1 MNVRSHPWSLAT
13 SAAALALAVVFAA
26 PVHAQSSAR
35 SALRPITAPVKNAGT
50 YHLGVG
56 RWTRASHVAFAVGP
70 DVIYNNTCPS
80 GYFGA
85 QLTNETWT
93 DEGRL
98 PSTTGP
104 KSPPN
109 ENAGC
114 SNAYTIDAFGISYC
128 ADHATFACTIGFQ
141 EHYVY
146 FPCTAPTPM
155 HTFVLTGLPGN
166 AGTLAACW
174 LVTIDLTASSST
186 FSMLA
191 DGTGSY
197 SAVFASSFGWSFT
210 TTSATSGASG
220 PVIAG
225 HFPSTPTGPCSGVD
239 GTRWDTLPGA
249 PPPTWPNNGGEP
261 GTGMDTQD
269 FFRVDGP
276 TSFPSGDGCYFF
288 NGNPFASFH
297 LVLFS
302 NTGCPPPQPGADDCV
317 PGIFPVMACPCGN
330 AQVPAGSI
338 RGCNNSTANGGAIL
352 LSAGSPSLASDTLV
366 FHATHELSMASSI
379 LLQGS
384 AFAAGGTTFGQGVR
398 CASGNLKRLY
408 VHSANGGGVMAPSGS
423 DPSVS
428 ARSAALGDPIA
439 PGSMREYLMY
449 YRDPTVLG
457 GCPSSST
464 FNATQGQSILWQ
476 P

>member
-1 MNVRSHPWSLAT
+1 LVVTLSLGT
-13 SAAALALAVVFAA
+13 TL
-26 PVHAQSSAR
+26 HAQSSAR
-35 SALRPITAPVKNAGT
+35 SALRPITGPIKDAGT

-56 RWTRASHVAFAVGP
+56 AWTRRAHIANLSGA
-70 DVIYNNTCPS
+70 DVIYNNTCIS
-80 GYFGA
+80 SYFGA
-85 QLTNETWT
+85 QRPNETWT

-98 PSTTGP
+98 PSTSGP

-109 ENAGC
+109 ANAGC
-114 SNAYTIDAFGISYC
+114 SNAYTIDAFRISYC

-141 EHYVY
+141 EHYAY
-146 FPCTAPTPM
+146 APCTAPTPM

-174 LVTIDLTASSST
+174 LLTIDLTASSST

-197 SAVFASSFGWSFT
+197 SFGPGSSFGWSFT

-261 GTGMDTQD
+261 GTGMDTLDQ
-269 FFRVDGP
+269 FRADGP
-276 TSFPSGDGCYFF
+276 TSFPSGAGCYWFD
-288 NGNPFASFH
+288 GNPFASFY
-297 LVLFS
+297 LTLFS

-317 PGIFPVMACPCGN
+317 PGIFPVMACPCAN

-338 RGCNNSTANGGAIL
+338 RGCNNSGAHGGAIL
-352 LSAGSPSLASDTLV
+352 LSSGSPSLASASLV
-366 FHATHELSMASSI
+366 FKAIPEQSMTSR
-379 LLQGS
+379 LLIQGD
-384 AFAAGGTTFGQGVR
+384 AFAASGVTFGQGVR

-408 VHSANGGGVMAPSGS
+408 VHSANGGSVTAPSGS
-423 DPSVS
+423 DLSVS
-428 ARSAALGDPIA
+428 ARSAALGDTILA
-439 PGSMREYLMY
+439 GTMREYLMY

-457 GCPSSST
+457 GCPSAST
-464 FNATQGQSILWQ
+464 FNATQGQSISWL